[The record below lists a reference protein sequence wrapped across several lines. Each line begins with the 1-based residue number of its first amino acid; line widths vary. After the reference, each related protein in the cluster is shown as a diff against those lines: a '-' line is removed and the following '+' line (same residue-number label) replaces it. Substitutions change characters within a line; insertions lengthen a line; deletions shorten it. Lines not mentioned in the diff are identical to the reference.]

1 MATDAP
7 LPLSRPATVLPPGAP
22 EGGLERVVSRRW
34 GKPES
39 WTLAS
44 YEKDGGYQ
52 ALKKA
57 LAMQPAQVT
66 DEVKKSNLRGRGGAG
81 FPTGMKWGFIPKDLP
96 TPGGAPPKPRY
107 LCVNADESEPGT
119 FKDRYILDNDP
130 HSLVEGL
137 AIAAYAIG
145 AHKAYVYV
153 RGEFKRQAERLDAA
167 IREAYAAGYLGPN
180 VAGSG
185 YALDA
190 HVHRGAGAYICG
202 EETALLESLEGKRGW
217 PRLKPPFPAVV
228 GLFGSPTVVNNV
240 ETLANVPIIID
251 KGAEWFAKLG
261 TEKSGGT
268 RLVCVSGHVKRPGV
282 YEISLRTTIR
292 QLVMDIC
299 GGPEDGRQVK
309 AVIPG
314 GSSAPVLAPHE
325 LDVACEFEALKAAGT
340 MAGSGGVI
348 VMDDSACLV
357 RTLWRISK
365 FYAEESCGQC
375 TPCRDGTPW
384 QAALLH
390 KIESGEAQMKDL
402 EALQQVATA
411 ICPFPPMG
419 LGNTICALGDAA
431 ALPVHS
437 FLMRFK
443 AEFVRHIE
451 EHRCPFPDPWG
462 KSARAFGP
470 AEETPKRW
478 S

>member
-1 MATDAP
+1 MADPTP
-7 LPLSRPATVLPPGAP
+7 LPLARPASLLPPGGP
-22 EGGLERVVSRRW
+22 EAGVERVVSRRW
-34 GKPES
+34 GTPES

-44 YEKDGGYQ
+44 YERDGGYQ

-57 LAMQPAQVT
+57 LSMQPAQVT
-66 DEVKKSNLRGRGGAG
+66 DEVKRSNLRGRGGAG
-81 FPTGMKWGFIPKDLP
+81 FPTGMKWSFIPKDN
-96 TPGGAPPKPRY
+96 PKPRY

-130 HSLVEGL
+130 HSLIEGL

-153 RGEFKRQAERLDAA
+153 RGEFKRQAERLEAA
-167 IREAYAAGYLGPN
+167 LREAYASGYLGAN

-185 YALDA
+185 FALDA

-217 PRLKPPFPAVV
+217 PRLKPPFPAVI
-228 GLFGSPTVVNNV
+228 GLFGAPTVVNNV
-240 ETLANVPIIID
+240 ETLANVPAILER
-251 KGAEWFAKLG
+251 GAEWFAKLG

-268 RLVCVSGHVKRPGV
+268 RLICVSGHVKRPGV
-282 YEISLRTTIR
+282 YEISMRTTLR
-292 QLVMDIC
+292 HLVMDVC
-299 GGPEDGRQVK
+299 GGPEGGRAVK
-309 AVIPG
+309 AVVPG

-348 VMDDSACLV
+348 VMDDSTCLV
-357 RTLWRISK
+357 RALWRISK

-384 QAALLH
+384 QAALLA
-390 KIESGEAQMKDL
+390 KIEAGEAR
-402 EALQQVATA
+402 LQDIDTLQSVATA

-437 FLMRFK
+437 FLSRFR
-443 AEFVRHIE
+443 AEFVRHVE

-462 KSARAFGP
+462 ASARRFGP
-470 AEETPKRW
+470 AEEPLQRW
-478 S
+478 R